1 MPGERKMWAGAPSP
15 EEQAA
20 ITKGQRHTMQRA
32 ADRIEAGRSVHE
44 VAAELGW
51 QPRGLAIAVAPELV
65 RRGVLTAGEVASA
78 IRQGRTEEQLR
89 KMGYA

>member
-1 MPGERKMWAGAPSP
+1 MPGKRTVVKRTAEEEASASKGRLHAIRK
-15 EEQAA
+15 
-20 ITKGQRHTMQRA
+20 A
-32 ADRIEAGRSVHE
+32 ADRIAAGRSVHE

-51 QPRGLAIAVAPELV
+51 QPRGLALAVAPELV